1 MTTEIPRAHCPETG
15 LPLFAVVDSLGRVTS
30 TQDNDDVPADVSI
43 LPLFGN
49 EPHANAVTEIVSAP
63 FYCVMHDRVIRAFST
78 RQKTAAELLA
88 EISWWFA
95 AVHKNERDI
104 VLNGSP

>member
-1 MTTEIPRAHCPETG
+1 MASDIPRAYCADTG
-15 LPLFAVVDSLGRVTS
+15 SPLFAVVDSFGSVIDI
-30 TQDNDDVPADVSI
+30 QEDDAPRSPGERL

-63 FYCVMHDRVIRAFST
+63 SYCVMHDRVIRTFAT

-95 AVHKNERDI
+95 AVHNPHVE
-104 VLNGSP
+104 NWAA